1 MLMPKKVKYR
11 KVHRGN
17 MGGWSKGARE
27 IAFGDFGLI
36 AVEPGWVTARQIE
49 AVRITISR
57 KLKKVG
63 EFFFRIF
70 PDKPVSKKPAETRM
84 VGGKGSPE
92 FWVSVVRRGRVVVEV
107 SGVDREVAKELL
119 KQVAYKLPI
128 ETRFVEKGNE
138 AAVQYPGQVK
148 HV

>member
-17 MGGWSKGARE
+17 RAGWSKGARE
-27 IAFGDFGLI
+27 VAFGEFGLV
-36 AVEPGWVTARQIE
+36 AVEPGWITARQIE
-49 AVRITISR
+49 AIRITISR

-63 EFFFRIF
+63 EYFFRIF

-84 VGGKGSPE
+84 GGGKPGPE

-107 SGVDREVAKELL
+107 SGIDKTAAKEIL
-119 KQVAYKLPI
+119 KQVQYKLPI
-128 ETRFVEKGNE
+128 ATRFVEKGGE
-138 AAVQYPGQVK
+138 AAVQYPG
-148 HV
+148 